1 MDIKDFRA
9 GIFIQQYKY
18 KSFSPRKIN
27 EEWTWTDSKINTL
40 LSEANRKLGELN
52 AFSLSV
58 PDVDMFI
65 RMHVF
70 KEATT
75 SSRIEGTRT
84 ELEDVLK
91 DAEDINPEEID
102 DWNEVQNYITA
113 MNESLEALGSIPLSS
128 RLLKQAHEKL
138 MSGVRGKD
146 KQPGKYR
153 NSQNWIGGVT
163 LMDATYIPPVHTEI
177 NDLMSDL
184 ENFLHNN
191 NIDVPHLIR
200 IAIIHYQF
208 ETIHPFLDGNGR
220 LGRLLIVLYLVGSGI
235 LSKPTLYLSDYFEK
249 NKNLYYDNLTLVR
262 EANNLTQWL
271 KFFLVAI
278 IETSKAG
285 ISTFLQILK
294 LKELIEEERIVTLG
308 KKIPN
313 AKILVNYLYKKP
325 FISVSD
331 VSGILEVTP
340 TTANSLIKDF
350 VELNILSEFPGQKRN
365 RRFTFREYIELF
377 V

>member
-163 LMDATYIPPVHTEI
+163 LMDATYIPPVNTEI
-177 NDLMSDL
+177 N
-184 ENFLHNN
+184 E
-191 NIDVPHLIR
+191 
-200 IAIIHYQF
+200 
-208 ETIHPFLDGNGR
+208 
-220 LGRLLIVLYLVGSGI
+220 
-235 LSKPTLYLSDYFEK
+235 
-249 NKNLYYDNLTLVR
+249 
-262 EANNLTQWL
+262 
-271 KFFLVAI
+271 
-278 IETSKAG
+278 
-285 ISTFLQILK
+285 
-294 LKELIEEERIVTLG
+294 
-308 KKIPN
+308 
-313 AKILVNYLYKKP
+313 
-325 FISVSD
+325 
-331 VSGILEVTP
+331 
-340 TTANSLIKDF
+340 
-350 VELNILSEFPGQKRN
+350 
-365 RRFTFREYIELF
+365 
-377 V
+377 